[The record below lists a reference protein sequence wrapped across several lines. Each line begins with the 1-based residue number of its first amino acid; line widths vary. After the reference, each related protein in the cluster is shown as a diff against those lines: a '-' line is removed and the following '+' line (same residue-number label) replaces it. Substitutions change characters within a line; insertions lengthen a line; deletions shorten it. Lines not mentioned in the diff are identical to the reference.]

1 MTESTARPRLSV
13 NGIGGVFL
21 FSNKAK
27 ELAEWYTRHL
37 GIEFTQYE
45 GTETFGMEF
54 HYRFDLDP
62 SMRASTVF
70 SISQTDKQLS
80 SGRNEFEVNY
90 RVDDLHAF
98 IAQLEADGIKTEKV
112 EEFDYGRFAWYAIQT
127 QSHRA
132 IPGLSPGGAD
142 EMPCLWGGKCR

>member
-1 MTESTARPRLSV
+1 MTETTARQRLAV

-45 GTETFGMEF
+45 GTQTYGMEF
-54 HYRFDLDP
+54 YYRFDLDP

-70 SISQTDKQLS
+70 SITQTDKPLS
-80 SGRNEFEVNY
+80 SGRHEFEVNY
-90 RVDDLHAF
+90 RVDGLHAF
-98 IAQLEADGIKTEKV
+98 IAQLEADGIAIEKV
-112 EEFDYGRFAWYAIQT
+112 EEFDYGRFAWVRDPDNNRIELYEPLG
-127 QSHRA
+127 RM
-132 IPGLSPGGAD
+132 GG
-142 EMPCLWGGKCR
+142 

>member
-1 MTESTARPRLSV
+1 MTESTPHPRLAV

-27 ELAEWYTRHL
+27 ELAEWYTQHL

-70 SISQTDKQLS
+70 SITQTDKPLS
-80 SGRNEFEVNY
+80 NGRHEFEVNY
-90 RVDDLHAF
+90 RVDALHAF
-98 IAQLEADGIKTEKV
+98 IAQLEADGIAVEKV
-112 EEFDYGRFAWYAIQT
+112 EEFDYGRFAWVRDPDNNRIELYEPLG
-127 QSHRA
+127 RM
-132 IPGLSPGGAD
+132 GG
-142 EMPCLWGGKCR
+142 

>member
-1 MTESTARPRLSV
+1 MKESTAGPRLAV
-13 NGIGGVFL
+13 NGIGSVFL

-45 GTETFGMEF
+45 GTETFGTEF

-70 SISQTDKQLS
+70 SISQTDKPLS
-80 SGRNEFEVNY
+80 AGRHEFEVNY
-90 RVDDLHAF
+90 RVDNLHAF
-98 IAQLEADGIKTEKV
+98 IAQLESDGITTEKV
-112 EEFDYGRFAWYAIQT
+112 EDFDYGRFAWVRDPDNNRIELYEPLA
-127 QSHRA
+127 RM
-132 IPGLSPGGAD
+132 GG
-142 EMPCLWGGKCR
+142 

>member
-1 MTESTARPRLSV
+1 MTESAARPRLSV

-70 SISQTDKQLS
+70 SISQTDKTLS
-80 SGRNEFEVNY
+80 NGRHEFEVNY

-112 EEFDYGRFAWYAIQT
+112 EEFDYGRFAWVRDPDNNRIELYEPLA
-127 QSHRA
+127 RM
-132 IPGLSPGGAD
+132 GG
-142 EMPCLWGGKCR
+142 

>member
-1 MTESTARPRLSV
+1 MTESPARARLSV

-80 SGRNEFEVNY
+80 SGRHEFEVNY

-98 IAQLEADGIKTEKV
+98 IAQLEADGIGTEKV
-112 EEFDYGRFAWYAIQT
+112 EEFDYGRFAWVRDPDNNRIELYEPLA
-127 QSHRA
+127 RM
-132 IPGLSPGGAD
+132 GG
-142 EMPCLWGGKCR
+142 